1 VSVAGREPEQ
11 DNEETEANTACD
23 LQPAHVRP
31 DAALVSR
38 HGRSHLD
45 VEPLMKRLTEALVLV
60 VVAAAPAYAGIPVT
74 STPEPASLV
83 LLATGIG
90 ALGVGA
96 WWRTRRK

>member
-1 VSVAGREPEQ
+1 MSVADRQPEQ
-11 DNEETEANTACD
+11 SNEGPEASGACE

-60 VVAAAPAYAGIPVT
+60 VVAAVPAYAGIPVT

-83 LLATGIG
+83 LLATGLG
-90 ALGVGA
+90 AVGVGA

>member
-1 VSVAGREPEQ
+1 MTVVGRQSEPA
-11 DNEETEANTACD
+11 NEETEASTACD
-23 LQPAHVRP
+23 LRHAQGRF

-38 HGRSHLD
+38 HGRSHFD

-90 ALGVGA
+90 AIGVGA
-96 WWRTRRK
+96 WWKTRRK